1 MSTEAAKQRP
11 NFAALKRANAGAYG
25 PHQTRKAAAKLAE
38 DLSALDRTVLR
49 YVNSVTASFSSN
61 RGDARSAGGTETAA
75 ATDGRPRDCSCD
87 PLRPKYSTHR
97 GPDGWLVCGHC
108 GGRIGSSVSQLK
120 IGSSTAGAAPRCVA
134 AGDPRQGYA
143 FPLESE
149 RRSANFDQ
157 LKPDAC
163 GQPLVAV
170 AADDAAVDRQRL
182 EHLRSDVIAR
192 AADFSE
198 HDRGELMAALLNAER
213 GEDCWRYE
221 RTIVQTGP
229 QRHDR
234 RLVLTDT
241 GGTVTIGLDEPL
253 FESHDAN
260 GNLEQ
265 RMRY

>member
-1 MSTEAAKQRP
+1 MSTA
-11 NFAALKRANAGAYG
+11 NFSALKRAASGAYG
-25 PHQTRKAAAKLAE
+25 PQQTRKAAAKLAE

-49 YVNSVTASFSSN
+49 HVNNVTASFSSN

-134 AGDPRQGYA
+134 AGDPRQGHCL
-143 FPLESE
+143 PHESE
-149 RRSANFDQ
+149 RRSANFDR
-157 LKPDAC
+157 LKP
-163 GQPLVAV
+163 GPLGEHPAVAV
-170 AADDAAVDRQRL
+170 GQAGIDLADRQRL

>member
-1 MSTEAAKQRP
+1 MSTA
-11 NFAALKRANAGAYG
+11 NFSALKRAASGAYG
-25 PHQTRKAAAKLAE
+25 PQQTRKAAAKLAE

-49 YVNSVTASFSSN
+49 HVNNVTASFSSN

-75 ATDGRPRDCSCD
+75 ATDGRPRDCS
-87 PLRPKYSTHR
+87 
-97 GPDGWLVCGHC
+97 
-108 GGRIGSSVSQLK
+108 LK
-120 IGSSTAGAAPRCVA
+120 FGSSTAGAAPRCVA
-134 AGDPRQGYA
+134 AGDPRQGHCL
-143 FPLESE
+143 PHESE
-149 RRSANFDQ
+149 RRSANFDR
-157 LKPDAC
+157 LKP
-163 GQPLVAV
+163 GPLGEHPAVAV
-170 AADDAAVDRQRL
+170 GQAGIDLADRQRL